1 MCNINVNQKD
11 FSKKK
16 EIAVVLILCSC
27 AGLHELDAL
36 QDQEAKDFRSKMK
49 RISEEKMQSV
59 QMMSWVEWLQSCFS
73 PQIEVGPVDGLCDR
87 NEGWIKITMHYNQS
101 QVYLQMCAYT

>member
-1 MCNINVNQKD
+1 MKSYNA
-11 FSKKK
+11 F
-16 EIAVVLILCSC
+16 SC

-36 QDQEAKDFRSKMK
+36 LNQEVKDFRSKMQ

-59 QMMSWVEWLQSCFS
+59 QMMSWAEWLQSFFS
-73 PQIEVGPVDGLCDR
+73 PQIEVGPVDGLYDK

-101 QVYLQMCAYT
+101 QVHSQMCNIHTK